1 MADFIE
7 ESGELW
13 DRHARRDPLWAI
25 LSDPAR
31 KGGRWDLGRFMQ
43 TGVGEVAS
51 LLYQL
56 QTLGL
61 DVRRG
66 EVLDFGCGVGRLSQA
81 LAPHFQR
88 VTGVDISAEMLE
100 QAQSLNRF
108 PESVTYVCNRSQHLE
123 AFADRSFDF
132 ILSNIVL
139 QHVRPDIALGYL
151 REFFRLLAP
160 RGVLVFQLPSHQRR
174 PEDVPPPAAPGAMPD
189 EAYVASIAVLHVP
202 EEAVEPGA
210 EITLH
215 VAVSNRSPIAW
226 RQDEYGVIRVGN
238 HWVDAQGRMLARD
251 DGRTS
256 LPALVR
262 AGETRQLALTVH
274 APAEP
279 GHYRCEI
286 DLAHEGVTWFHDK
299 GSPRTRVSFDVGS
312 GVPPTS
318 VAAEVVPVAVS
329 HAHVDLASS
338 AEPEPSDFPM
348 FAVPSETVV
357 QLIADQGLTLKH
369 REDDH
374 SCGRDWVSYRYF
386 VVKDGPRDPTRR
398 NDGGPGPSGRTS

>member
-1 MADFIE
+1 
-7 ESGELW
+7 
-13 DRHARRDPLWAI
+13 
-25 LSDPAR
+25 
-31 KGGRWDLGRFMQ
+31 
-43 TGVGEVAS
+43 
-51 LLYQL
+51 
-56 QTLGL
+56 
-61 DVRRG
+61 
-66 EVLDFGCGVGRLSQA
+66 
-81 LAPHFQR
+81 
-88 VTGVDISAEMLE
+88 
-100 QAQSLNRF
+100 
-108 PESVTYVCNRSQHLE
+108 
-123 AFADRSFDF
+123 
-132 ILSNIVL
+132 
-139 QHVRPDIALGYL
+139 
-151 REFFRLLAP
+151 
-160 RGVLVFQLPSHQRR
+160 
-174 PEDVPPPAAPGAMPD
+174 
-189 EAYVASIAVLHVP
+189 
-202 EEAVEPGA
+202 
-210 EITLH
+210 
-215 VAVSNRSPIAW
+215 
-226 RQDEYGVIRVGN
+226 
-238 HWVDAQGRMLARD
+238 MLARD

-274 APAEP
+274 APAET

-386 VVKDGPRDPTRR
+386 VVKDAPRDPTRR
-398 NDGGPGPSGRTS
+398 NDGGPCPSGRTS